1 GRLFG
6 HGCEGS
12 HVEGGREGR
21 ARGDRPTVALRPPP
35 GQWERQVADTQAAQR
50 GGLRHP
56 HRSACSLP
64 STLPA
69 DPATVQ
75 SAGARSPASLR
86 SPGGARPMTPSTAR
100 GAALCLLRLCP
111 IQAPAGAQL
120 TPPPLPP
127 DLAFSGA
134 AGAAAADTASADAL
148 GAVGER
154 AGDHAGTG
162 RPDAS
167 EAARLLGETAFGA
180 VGSLVG
186 GSIGAFAAAATFD
199 VACDDGRWSC
209 ATGTFLVF
217 AGLGIGS
224 TLGSG
229 L

>member
-1 GRLFG
+1 
-6 HGCEGS
+6 
-12 HVEGGREGR
+12 
-21 ARGDRPTVALRPPP
+21 
-35 GQWERQVADTQAAQR
+35 
-50 GGLRHP
+50 
-56 HRSACSLP
+56 
-64 STLPA
+64 
-69 DPATVQ
+69 
-75 SAGARSPASLR
+75 
-86 SPGGARPMTPSTAR
+86 MTPSTAR
-100 GAALCLLRLCP
+100 GAALCLLLLCT

-120 TPPPLPP
+120 TPRPLPP

-229 L
+229 LMARLGNHAFGGRSSLRGSLIGGLAGMAVGGAIAGWMLSDPGVDDGPAVVVYTVAQGALAPAGGRLFQRDR

>member
-1 GRLFG
+1 
-6 HGCEGS
+6 
-12 HVEGGREGR
+12 
-21 ARGDRPTVALRPPP
+21 
-35 GQWERQVADTQAAQR
+35 
-50 GGLRHP
+50 HP

-75 SAGARSPASLR
+75 SAGARSPARLL
-86 SPGGARPMTPSTAR
+86 SPAGARPMTPSTAR
-100 GAALCLLRLCP
+100 GAALCLLLLCT

-120 TPPPLPP
+120 TPRPLPP
-127 DLAFSGA
+127 VLAVSGA

-148 GAVGER
+148 
-154 AGDHAGTG
+154 
-162 RPDAS
+162 
-167 EAARLLGETAFGA
+167 GA

-229 L
+229 LMARLGNHAFGGRSSLRGSLIGGLAGMAVGGAIAGWMLSDPGVDDGPAVVVYTVAQGALAPAGGRLFQRDR